1 MFLDFGVDPRA
12 MDTMSLYEICS
23 MQAAHAKRGKPAV
36 TDKEFADGM
45 ALRDKVLGR
54 DPSVRLH

>member
-1 MFLDFGVDPRA
+1 M
-12 MDTMSLYEICS
+12 YEIIS
-23 MQAAHAKRGKPAV
+23 MNAAHAKRGKPAV
-36 TDKEFADGM
+36 SDKEFAEGI